1 MSSTSASANLFA
13 RPVSA
18 MAARLVLAALAC
30 VVAGCAQETA
40 YETMSIVSGSPDR
53 DAAAFAASERH
64 LTEVRW
70 DVIQKKGPK
79 PIWDRL
85 GTKAD
90 EEAGKGGGKL
100 GGVTSGR
107 RGRRRMEDDKV
118 IDATAEPQPQREIV
132 FMPPPP
138 ATTQPTTQPS
148 TQPTTQP
155 VVASAAGTAKLL
167 APFVMRP
174 SYVEDELPVKIVELP
189 DRRIRIIWALQN
201 YGGSSVK
208 STRDV
213 NTSRRAVEVAPPD
226 LAPLVNVL
234 QQQLGTLGQIHPLPR
249 ENTIVVT
256 CDPAMKAPMLEMLY
270 RLDVPPRQV
279 EISAKIFEVSR
290 DFDFQQGA
298 KALAQRI
305 SSDNSQTAQSLFQTP
320 NFLEAMNAGNPFQGG
335 ILTFMKVCEEMGISI
350 DVQIQ
355 VLADAGM
362 IKLVSS
368 PRMTVAAGQTGY
380 MLAGQELPVQSSSI
394 VNGAITISTQY
405 KPVGVQ
411 LYITPQAIG
420 PDRVK
425 LHTISIV
432 SSVSGFAPL
441 PKINGQNPDKVLV
454 NPIIESREA
463 ETAVT
468 VVDGDTLVI
477 SGLRMSRTTTRENK
491 IPGLGDIPLLG
502 WLFKNHRSQQQL
514 TDLYF
519 FVTPSLL

>member
-1 MSSTSASANLFA
+1 MTRRAEKRFARLASLFA
-13 RPVSA
+13 AGLLFTAV
-18 MAARLVLAALAC
+18 
-30 VVAGCAQETA
+30 GCAQGTT
-40 YETMSIVSGSPDR
+40 YETTSIISGSPDR
-53 DAAAFAASERH
+53 DAAAFDASERH
-64 LTEVRW
+64 LTEVKW
-70 DVIQKKGPK
+70 DVIQKKGPR

-90 EEAGKGGGKL
+90 DEITGKGL
-100 GGVTSGR
+100 GGVSSGR
-107 RGRRRMEDDKV
+107 KPRRKAGQDRADRPTPPD
-118 IDATAEPQPQREIV
+118 REIV
-132 FMPPPP
+132 FMPAPTPTPAPGAP
-138 ATTQPTTQPS
+138 ATTQPTTQPAP
-148 TQPTTQP
+148 QPN
-155 VVASAAGTAKLL
+155 GTAKVL
-167 APFVMRP
+167 APFIMRP
-174 SYVEDELPVKIVELP
+174 TYVEEDLPVKIVELP

-201 YGGSSVK
+201 YGGSTVK
-208 STRDV
+208 SSRDV
-213 NTSRRAVEVAPPD
+213 NTSRRAVEVTAPD
-226 LAPLVNVL
+226 LAPLINVL
-234 QQQLGTLGQIHPLPR
+234 QQQLGTLGQVLPLPK
-249 ENTIVVT
+249 ENTVVIS
-256 CDPAMKAPMLEMLY
+256 CDPAMKVPMLEMLY

-305 SSDNSQTAQSLFQTP
+305 ASDNSQTAQSLFQTP
-320 NFLEAMNAGNPFQGG
+320 NFLEAMNAGTPFQGG
-335 ILTFMKVCEEMGISI
+335 VLTFMKVCEEMGISV
-350 DVQIQ
+350 DVSIQ

-394 VNGAITISTQY
+394 VNGTLQISTQY

-411 LYITPQAIG
+411 LYITPQSIG

-441 PKINGQNPDKVLV
+441 PKINGSNPDKVLV

-468 VVDGDTLVI
+468 VADGDTLVI

-491 IPGLGDIPLLG
+491 VPGLGDLPLLG
-502 WLFKNHRSQQQL
+502 WLFKNHRSQQQM

-519 FVTPSLL
+519 FVTPTLL